1 MSGFFRQWPLPRCAG
16 PAECPLRA
24 NWDPLSSYPLNSR
37 RVHHSRLR
45 SVNGQVSKASAP
57 VKSET
62 PPLVTDS
69 KIYRSLS
76 GSLTACNRTSIG
88 AFSCSTKT
96 KREGR
101 VSPTHSAEGPIVQV
115 QRSDMSDRIILR
127 HIERIVRSHQE
138 SVWPEDIE

>member
-1 MSGFFRQWPLPRCAG
+1 MVREPDATTQPTPQDDQLMSKHRILCFKPQ
-16 PAECPLRA
+16 LRLEWRGQDGQRETEQSDHSA
-24 NWDPLSSYPLNSR
+24 NLGESITSSTRIRFS
-37 RVHHSRLR
+37 VH
-45 SVNGQVSKASAP
+45 
-57 VKSET
+57 T
-62 PPLVTDS
+62 
-69 KIYRSLS
+69 

-115 QRSDMSDRIILR
+115 QRSDMSNRIILP